1 MSTPPAAAP
10 TPRTDAVNEC
20 AKRLILNRP
29 FGSSTADLLQ
39 ELADLYSKHAESL
52 ERFLGSALANNDP
65 LREKVIEF
73 QRELAAKDAR
83 IAALEKDRDEF
94 HGQYR
99 MKCDVETK
107 TLHIELADLRAQLQ
121 AANAKLDAAHAEN
134 ERLAVEADRW
144 MRDWETATDAAKAAI
159 NLVVEKEQANAALKA
174 EVERLTKERDDFHH
188 SYRTKCDI
196 ETKALHNELTAAR
209 ALNDTLAGAL
219 KYNDA
224 ILQTI
229 QVNAGDGNLVDIVSA
244 RTGNAVALSAYAKS
258 KEAQP

>member
-1 MSTPPAAAP
+1 MTTPTPPADAPTP

-83 IAALEKDRDEF
+83 IAALE
-94 HGQYR
+94 Q
-99 MKCDVETK
+99 T
-107 TLHIELADLRAQLQ
+107 
-121 AANAKLDAAHAEN
+121 
-134 ERLAVEADRW
+134 
-144 MRDWETATDAAKAAI
+144 
-159 NLVVEKEQANAALKA
+159 NAALKA
-174 EVERLTKERDDFHH
+174 ELLDYREAASLIRADGTKIPRTSISLHQIRKTEEAFADLRD
-188 SYRTKCDI
+188 S
-196 ETKALHNELTAAR
+196 LTAAR
-209 ALNDTLAGAL
+209 ALNDTLAQEL
-219 KYNDA
+219 KEYETRLSPTLTQEA
-224 ILQTI
+224 K
-229 QVNAGDGNLVDIVSA
+229 A
-244 RTGNAVALSAYAKS
+244 ALSAYAKS